1 MVKYRTN
8 ITTVTPIIIRDK
20 TSITSFNY
28 FFATHP
34 TIAAFIVLGTRKAWR
49 WLLVIFYLA
58 LENHRVNEQKHNP
71 MLVYDDL
78 AAWSYVRN
86 SSITQDGRY
95 ASNILTL
102 NFSRIR

>member
-1 MVKYRTN
+1 MTPIVVKEAR
-8 ITTVTPIIIRDK
+8 IPELIIIR
-20 TSITSFNY
+20 INL
-28 FFATHP
+28 AAHP
-34 TIAAFIVLGTRKAWR
+34 TIAAYIVSGTRKAWR

-95 ASNILTL
+95 ASHILTQ
-102 NFSRIR
+102 NFSRI